1 MANPSALDL
10 ETEFGGIDIYLF
22 DQLQRRRLVAP
33 MRTLDAGCGGGRNL
47 VYLFRAGFD
56 VCATDGEPGA
66 VDAVRRLAATLAPSL
81 PSTNFRVEP
90 VERCSFADADFDVV
104 VSSAVLHFARDEAH
118 FMAMVGEMWR
128 VLRPGGIFFCRLAS
142 NIGMESR
149 VEPLGNRR
157 FWLPDGSERFLVDAP
172 MLTALT
178 ERLGGK
184 FIDPIKTTV
193 VHDQRC
199 MTTWVTRKA

>member
-1 MANPSALDL
+1 MADPGALDL

-22 DQLQRRRLVAP
+22 DQLQRRRLVPP

-66 VDAVRRLAATLAPSL
+66 VDAVRRMAATLAPSL

-104 VSSAVLHFARDEAH
+104 VSSAVLHFPGRHVFDRRELHGQYAEQQSFQYPQR
-118 FMAMVGEMWR
+118 WR
-128 VLRPGGIFFCRLAS
+128 RRNLR
-142 NIGMESR
+142 SR
-149 VEPLGNRR
+149 QSGVKLR
-157 FWLPDGSERFLVDAP
+157 SHV
-172 MLTALT
+172 
-178 ERLGGK
+178 
-184 FIDPIKTTV
+184 
-193 VHDQRC
+193 
-199 MTTWVTRKA
+199 

>member
-1 MANPSALDL
+1 
-10 ETEFGGIDIYLF
+10 
-22 DQLQRRRLVAP
+22 
-33 MRTLDAGCGGGRNL
+33 
-47 VYLFRAGFD
+47 
-56 VCATDGEPGA
+56 
-66 VDAVRRLAATLAPSL
+66 
-81 PSTNFRVEP
+81 
-90 VERCSFADADFDVV
+90 

-128 VLRPGGIFFCRLAS
+128 VLRPGGILFCRLAS

-149 VEPLGNRR
+149 VEPLGGRR
-157 FWLPDGSERFLVDAP
+157 FWLPDGSERFLVDAA

-178 ERLGGK
+178 GRLGGK